1 MDKSPKHR
9 YGKQVKGRYVWYS
22 SIYRQANQD
31 VKQYIIYGYVHLEV
45 NVIFTKFLVIDINF
59 MKVVTC

>member
-9 YGKQVKGRYVWYS
+9 YGKQVRGRYVWYS

-45 NVIFTKFLVIDINF
+45 NVIFTKFLE
-59 MKVVTC
+59 